1 MKTLFVMALMWG
13 AVSPQK
19 FYPDDPIPREPQPI
33 SLEDAAYRKLND
45 FYDLFLHT
53 LGDPGERQP
62 DGSIP
67 IRAQSTNTVDEV
79 PDNAWFTNRIGSGPM
94 SVEDVARGPRTGNAP
109 DPGGPWTIVGAKTEG
124 VTPGFQI
131 EDSRGERYLLKFDP
145 ETNPEMATGAG
156 VIGAL
161 VFHALGYNVPEDYL
175 VTFDPDI
182 LEIAPGATAP
192 DHLGVDQQISR
203 VDVSTS
209 LARVPRLSDGR
220 IRGIA
225 SRYIPGNIL
234 GEFRYHGTRSDDP
247 NDIVPHEHR
256 RELRGLFV
264 FAAWV
269 NHNDSRPI
277 NTLDS
282 LVEEDG
288 LKYIR
293 HYLIDFG
300 AILGSAS
307 VLSNS
312 ARDGNAYFFEF
323 KQALAQAISLGA
335 YTPAWARA
343 GYRSSDAVG
352 MINHDAFD
360 PDAWKPNYPNPAFVN
375 RLPDDEFWAA
385 KKVMAFTDEQIQ
397 AIVAEAHYSEPSD
410 EEALVEYLIARR
422 DRIGQTYFG
431 RVLPLDGFRVE
442 DDTLLFDDL
451 AVRYDI
457 AVQRDYPIRWSRFDN
472 QTEVHAAIADASGP
486 GLPGVIL
493 SSAPGSYFAAAIGD
507 EGASMSVLVYLRRDV
522 DGIRVVGVERTW

>member
-1 MKTLFVMALMWG
+1 MTTLLVMAMMWG

-19 FYPDDPIPREPQPI
+19 FYPDDPIPREPASI

-53 LGDPGERQP
+53 FGDPGEQGP
-62 DGSIP
+62 EGGEP

-79 PDNAWFTNRIGSGPM
+79 PDNAWFTNRIGSVPM

-131 EDSRGERYLLKFDP
+131 EDSRGSRYLLKFDP

-161 VFHALGYNVPEDYL
+161 IFHALGYNVPEDYL
-175 VTFDPDI
+175 VTFDPEI
-182 LEIAPGATAP
+182 LEIAPGAMAP
-192 DHLGVDQQISR
+192 DHLGVDRPISR
-203 VDVSTS
+203 IDVNTA
-209 LARVPRLSDGR
+209 LARVPRLPDGR
-220 IRGIA
+220 LRGIA
-225 SRYIPGNIL
+225 SRYLSGRIL

-282 LVEEDG
+282 LVEDG
-288 LKYIR
+288 GLSFIR

-300 AILGSAS
+300 ATLGSAS

-323 KQALAQAISLGA
+323 KQALAQAISLGL
-335 YTPAWARA
+335 YTPGWARA
-343 GYRSSDAVG
+343 RYDKSDAIG

-360 PDAWKPNYPNPAFVN
+360 PDAWKPNYPNPAFRN

-385 KKVMAFTDEQIQ
+385 KKVMAFTDEQIG
-397 AIVAEAHYSEPSD
+397 AIVGEARYSDPAD
-410 EEALVEYLIARR
+410 EAALVEYLIQRR
-422 DRIGQTYFG
+422 HRIGQTYFE
-431 RVLPLDGFRVE
+431 RVLPLDRFRVE
-442 DDTLLFDDL
+442 EDRLVFDDL
-451 AVRYDI
+451 GVLHGISAARN
-457 AVQRDYPIRWSRFDN
+457 YPVRWSRFDN
-472 QTEVHAAIADASGP
+472 STEEHVPFPDASGP
-486 GLPGVIL
+486 RLPEQVT
-493 SSAPGSYFAAAIGD
+493 SSAPGSYFLATVGD
-507 EGASMSVLVYLRRDV
+507 EGAAKSVLVYVRRDA
-522 DGIRVVGVERTW
+522 DGVRIVGVERTW